1 MAMGECERKQRGEIF
16 RCHIYFFMPGSNFLK
31 LVIMLL

>member
-1 MAMGECERKQRGEIF
+1 MAMGECESKQRGVFF

-31 LVIMLL
+31 FVIMLL